1 MKQVGSVEVPQEA
14 FMAVLKMDDSTPK
27 KNNILKAACFT
38 MSALTFI
45 VDNKQRRRSD
55 KLRLFTCKEGVNK

>member
-27 KNNILKAACFT
+27 NNILKATCFT

-55 KLRLFTCKEGVNK
+55 KLRLFTCKEGVI

>member
-27 KNNILKAACFT
+27 NNILKATCFT
-38 MSALTFI
+38 MLALTFI
-45 VDNKQRRRSD
+45 VENKRRGRSD

>member
-27 KNNILKAACFT
+27 NNILKATCFT
-38 MSALTFI
+38 MLALTFI
-45 VDNKQRRRSD
+45 VENNEEAAAINCGSY
-55 KLRLFTCKEGVNK
+55 L